1 MVSSFSDIPLPQ
13 LIESTPRS
21 LSDIQNWIAEQVGI
35 HIGIEADA
43 VDTDTP
49 FSQYGLSSVQAMAIA
64 QEGKQ
69 RFGIEISPLVMW
81 NFPTIAS
88 LSAHIADELNDSDRE
103 SFEI

>member
-21 LSDIQNWIAEQVGI
+21 LSDIQNWIAEQVGM
-35 HIGIEADA
+35 HIGVEADE
-43 VDTDTP
+43 VDLDTP
-49 FSQYGLSSVQAMAIA
+49 FSQYGLCSVQAMSIAIA
-64 QEGKQ
+64 GKQ
-69 RFGIEISPLVMW
+69 RFGIEISPLIMW

-88 LSAHIADELNDSDRE
+88 LSSHIAEEFNDSDRE